1 MAQTGKKKNDLRS
14 KSERMRDERRK
25 RLNAQRD
32 KSGAKKPVRP
42 ADSTARTLFP
52 IVAVVVVLAIVLWGA
67 VQLGIPQQLF
77 RPMRIGDRTISGAE
91 FSYYYSMTLQGL
103 YLDPSTADGQQRLKQ
118 KCTLEGFTD
127 LTWKE
132 YAQQKASEQVRDV
145 YIQVENAKARNLS
158 LATEDIDLIDNYFE
172 QLVQQ
177 NGNNAANANAY
188 LEQQFGKGVTM
199 ATLRPVF
206 ENVLLADR
214 FYEDKLEDL
223 TVSAE
228 DIEAAYG
235 KDKDAYDQVDYRSM
249 FVKTKSETGM
259 TDEEKKA
266 ADEAAKKKAEDLL
279 ADATDEASFKAAA
292 EAYLEELKKE
302 QEATITPSPSPSASP
317 TPSPSPTASPSPTP
331 TPAPVDA
338 SLNADKTQSNLSL
351 LGEEASK
358 WLLDAT
364 RKAGDTIVVKGTL
377 NYADGYHVFY
387 FLERTRQDAPVQT
400 VRHILVTVARATA
413 TEEQLAEAEE
423 KAEGFLALVEGKD
436 EDTFAALAKE
446 KSEDTG
452 SKPDGGLIEDFSK
465 NQMVKEFEEWA
476 FAEGRKAGDTGIVQ
490 SDYGFHVMY
499 YVGNRPA
506 YSVTIEK
513 NLLSERF
520 EAFLEAEREKADFA
534 IRLNPFGLSWF

>member
-1 MAQTGKKKNDLRS
+1 
-14 KSERMRDERRK
+14 
-25 RLNAQRD
+25 
-32 KSGAKKPVRP
+32 
-42 ADSTARTLFP
+42 
-52 IVAVVVVLAIVLWGA
+52 
-67 VQLGIPQQLF
+67 
-77 RPMRIGDRTISGAE
+77 
-91 FSYYYSMTLQGL
+91 
-103 YLDPSTADGQQRLKQ
+103 
-118 KCTLEGFTD
+118 
-127 LTWKE
+127 
-132 YAQQKASEQVRDV
+132 
-145 YIQVENAKARNLS
+145 
-158 LATEDIDLIDNYFE
+158 
-172 QLVQQ
+172 
-177 NGNNAANANAY
+177 
-188 LEQQFGKGVTM
+188 
-199 ATLRPVF
+199 
-206 ENVLLADR
+206 
-214 FYEDKLEDL
+214 
-223 TVSAE
+223 
-228 DIEAAYG
+228 
-235 KDKDAYDQVDYRSM
+235 
-249 FVKTKSETGM
+249 
-259 TDEEKKA
+259 
-266 ADEAAKKKAEDLL
+266 
-279 ADATDEASFKAAA
+279 
-292 EAYLEELKKE
+292 
-302 QEATITPSPSPSASP
+302 
-317 TPSPSPTASPSPTP
+317 
-331 TPAPVDA
+331 
-338 SLNADKTQSNLSL
+338 
-351 LGEEASK
+351 LGEDASK
-358 WLLDAT
+358 WLLDTT

-506 YSVTIEK
+506 YTVTIEK